1 MVFVDLDRFKPV
13 NDEYGHGVGDLVL
26 KATAMRLRSGL
37 RASDTVARLG
47 GDEFVA
53 VLTHCQTRDDVEQTV
68 ERLIEQLQAPFRV
81 EGHVLS
87 MGVSAGV
94 ALYPSDGRDAQT
106 LIRCADAAMYEV
118 KRAGGNDFGFHASLN
133 YERLMSMRQRGPDP
147 DTDAH

>member
-1 MVFVDLDRFKPV
+1 M
-13 NDEYGHGVGDLVL
+13 
-26 KATAMRLRSGL
+26 
-37 RASDTVARLG
+37 
-47 GDEFVA
+47 
-53 VLTHCQTRDDVEQTV
+53 
-68 ERLIEQLQAPFRV
+68 
-81 EGHVLS
+81 LS